1 MLLLTS
7 WCLLSSPSMLLCRI
21 TRSRFAIHSW
31 PLAVDRLIERR
42 VLTSVATGT
51 TRPKQRAMPLQTTM
65 TTKSLLSPVR
75 LSLLHSR
82 PRPLPQYTRL
92 TSPLTAPS
100 ASKKRKTTKD
110 AAPAADGDD
119 EDDDDEE
126 PAGEDDDEV
135 DPAELED
142 EEEAADPEDE
152 DADEDADDT
161 ADKSGPAAAA
171 KKAKERNT
179 PGGKDKAEVG
189 DIDNADE
196 KDGGL

>member
-1 MLLLTS
+1 MDGFKKKAIANVCCYRYDSSEAEGDAASDDDDDEVAAKPGTSLPSSLPSSSHPAPISLTH
-7 WCLLSSPSMLLCRI
+7 I
-21 TRSRFAIHSW
+21 
-31 PLAVDRLIERR
+31 
-42 VLTSVATGT
+42 
-51 TRPKQRAMPLQTTM
+51 
-65 TTKSLLSPVR
+65 
-75 LSLLHSR
+75 
-82 PRPLPQYTRL
+82 
-92 TSPLTAPS
+92 TAPS

-110 AAPAADGDD
+110 AAPAADD
-119 EDDDDEE
+119 EEDEDDDEE

-171 KKAKERNT
+171 KKAKERNI

-189 DIDNADE
+189 DIENADE